1 MNDTTNEQDLARD
14 HQRFQ
19 KLIRSALKAFLI
31 SIVVGVIGGYLVYM
45 SLPTGKF
52 PAVVLYIPGLIAVV
66 VTCLPIRKR
75 KKEWFPTP
83 ESLKAAS
90 EYKPPK

>member
-14 HQRFQ
+14 HQRLQ
-19 KLIRSALKAFLI
+19 QLIRSLGKAFLI
-31 SIVVGVIGGYLVYM
+31 SIVVGVIGGYLIYYF
-45 SLPTGKF
+45 LPAGKF
-52 PAVVLYIPGLIAVV
+52 PAAILYIPGIIAVV

-83 ESLKAAS
+83 ESLKAAT